1 MDKLKTKIILF
12 ILFALFLKFGF
23 EIVGSIAITPKFEFV
38 EMDCW
43 SELENEV
50 DDEVTLEELGN
61 QYVVQILN
69 AKPLL
74 NLAVSLSRRQFTDL
88 YTPPP
93 ERATL

>member
-1 MDKLKTKIILF
+1 
-12 ILFALFLKFGF
+12 
-23 EIVGSIAITPKFEFV
+23 
-38 EMDCW
+38 
-43 SELENEV
+43 V
-50 DDEVTLEELGN
+50 DDEVTLDELGN